1 VAPRIV
7 LLLLGWLG
15 GWWLLWRIPTIGRAS
30 GRPTVSPVP
39 RQGPALADCAIV
51 VPARNEELSLPNL
64 LASISEQ
71 TVRPA
76 EVLVVD
82 DQSTDATRAIAEAH
96 PGVTVVTGV
105 APPPGWTGKTWACEQ
120 GLDLTTSPHL
130 LFVDA
135 DVTLAPTAVESVLAV
150 SRERGGLVSV
160 QPYHRMVKAYE
171 RFSALFNVIAFMG
184 TGAASPRRDGR
195 SVGAFGPVLC
205 CERSELEAV
214 GTFEAVRGEIVEDMA
229 LARRFSDQGRPVHAF
244 GGGELASFRMYPGGL
259 GSLVEGWSKNFA
271 TGAATAALG
280 RVAVVFLWI
289 TALLTSVQLL
299 IEVAVGGST
308 VPVAVLAVVYAAF
321 ALQLRVMLGQMG
333 DFGSLTAALYPALAG
348 IFLAVFARSVWLT
361 AVRRKVRWRGRD
373 IPLSKRARWAA
384 TPARP
389 E

>member
-1 VAPRIV
+1 M
-7 LLLLGWLG
+7 LG
-15 GWWLLWRIPTIGRAS
+15 GWWLLWRIPTLGHAGRTPATAEAPPPAS
-30 GRPTVSPVP
+30 RSV
-39 RQGPALADCAIV
+39 ADCAVI

-64 LASISEQ
+64 LASISAQ

-120 GLDLTTSPHL
+120 GLGRTTSSHL
-130 LFVDA
+130 VFVDA

-150 SRERGGLVSV
+150 SQERGGLVSV
-160 QPYHRMVKAYE
+160 QPYHHMVKAYE

-184 TGAASPRRDGR
+184 IGAASPGRDGR

-205 CERSELEAV
+205 CDRDELEAV

-229 LARRFSDQGRPVHAF
+229 LARCFTHQGRPVHAF
-244 GGGELASFRMYPGGL
+244 GGGALASFRMYPGGL

-280 RVAVVFLWI
+280 RVAMVFLWI
-289 TALLTSVQLL
+289 TSILASVQLL
-299 IEVAVGGST
+299 IEVAVGRSAL
-308 VPVAVLAVVYAAF
+308 PVALLAAVYAAF

-361 AVRRKVRWRGRD
+361 AVRREVRWRGRD

-384 TPARP
+384 TPVRP